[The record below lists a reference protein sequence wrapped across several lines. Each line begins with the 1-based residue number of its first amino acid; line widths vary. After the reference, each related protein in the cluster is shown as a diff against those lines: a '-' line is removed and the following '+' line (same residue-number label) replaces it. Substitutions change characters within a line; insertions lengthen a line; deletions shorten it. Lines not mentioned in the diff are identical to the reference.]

1 MTRAGEEVV
10 VVDYGMG
17 NLRSVARALERIGAR
32 PRVTSLAADLGAA
45 RRVVLPGVGSVRDTM
60 AALRRGGLD
69 DALRAHIAAGR
80 PYLGICL
87 GLQVL
92 LDEAEEGGIGP
103 CLGVIPGRVERFPE
117 SPKLPVPHMG
127 WNQVKPVRE
136 HAVIAEGYFYFVH
149 GYRPTR
155 VPMEFWL
162 AQTDYGESFAS
173 AIGRNACVAVQFHPE
188 KSQRAGL
195 ELLERFCAWN
205 P

>member
-1 MTRAGEEVV
+1 MTQAGPEVV

-32 PRVTSLAADLGAA
+32 PRVTDSVADLRAS
-45 RRVVLPGVGSVRDTM
+45 RRIVLPGVGSVRDTM
-60 AALRRGGLD
+60 AALRRDGLD
-69 DALRAHIAAGR
+69 DAIRAHIAAGR

-117 SPKLPVPHMG
+117 SSELPVPHMG

-136 HAVIAEGYFYFVH
+136 HPVIREGYFYFVH
-149 GYRPTR
+149 GYRPID
-155 VPMEFWL
+155 VPAEFCL
-162 AQTDYGESFAS
+162 ARTDYGESFAS
-173 AIGRNACVAVQFHPE
+173 AIGRGACVAVQFHPE